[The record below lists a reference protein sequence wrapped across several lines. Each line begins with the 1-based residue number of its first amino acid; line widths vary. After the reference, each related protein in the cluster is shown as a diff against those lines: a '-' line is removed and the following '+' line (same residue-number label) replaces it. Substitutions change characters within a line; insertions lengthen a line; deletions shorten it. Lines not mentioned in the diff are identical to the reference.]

1 MKNSLRLMLL
11 VVLAAIGISVTGSAK
26 AAYDPKLGPF
36 LTVEQSS
43 YKVGAASTVDFVVF
57 SDPANDA
64 TAKMQIFSPAGYS
77 ATLGHAPGTVLGKAF
92 ALVKAN
98 ALGGAI
104 LPLAGNVVVGN
115 PARRRCSWARRS
127 SAPARPTTPGQE
139 IWVLNTE
146 LQGQAVQVP
155 AFVNKV
161 GPYLIQQI
169 CLPAPANA
177 TFQAQLIE
185 ADYYVKGV
193 FTNAGSSGGYQ
204 WDGIFTPYT
213 GTTPNPAGTVEYRSY
228 AGLPSS
234 LTLKRVKSKPS
245 IVSFSGKLSVAGL
258 DPTGIKIDLY
268 AGAKVLPA
276 PGAIVAGTGKR
287 VVRSKPIKSS
297 KGTFT
302 ITRPKVKK
310 KTYFQARFQGY
321 GVEGSCDGPSPSGQP
336 IPCMGTDLGPMT
348 SAQIKVLAAQ
358 EEEAQVAE
366 RTVLRG
372 SRAGAPQRSMGS
384 CSWRDHSCHE
394 PG

>member
-1 MKNSLRLMLL
+1 MKNSIRLMLL

-26 AAYDPKLGPF
+26 AAYDPQLGPF

-104 LPLAGNVVVGN
+104 LPLAGDVVVGN
-115 PARRRCSWARRS
+115 PADAALMAASLQCTGKS
-127 SAPARPTTPGQE
+127 TNPGQE
-139 IWVLNTE
+139 IWVLNTQ

-213 GTTPNPAGTVEYRSY
+213 GTTPNPAGTVEYRSLS
-228 AGLPSS
+228 GLPSS
-234 LTLKRVKSKPS
+234 LTLKRAKSKPS
-245 IVSFSGKLSVAGL
+245 IVSFSGKLSVPGL
-258 DPTGIKIDLY
+258 DPSGIRIDLY

-276 PGAIVAGTGKR
+276 PGATVAGTGKR
-287 VVRSKPIKSS
+287 IVRSKPIKTT

-302 ITRPKVKK
+302 ISRPKVKK
-310 KTYFQARFQGY
+310 KTYFQARFQSY
-321 GVEGSCDGPSPSGQP
+321 GVQGPCDGPSPSGQP
-336 IPCMGTDLGPMT
+336 IPCTGTDLAPLN
-348 SAQIKVLAAQ
+348 SAQIKVL
-358 EEEAQVAE
+358 
-366 RTVLRG
+366 
-372 SRAGAPQRSMGS
+372 PPKKKK
-384 CSWRDHSCHE
+384 HK
-394 PG
+394 

>member
-1 MKNSLRLMLL
+1 MKNSFRLMLL
-11 VVLAAIGISVTGSAK
+11 VVLAAIGVSVTGSAK

-77 ATLGHAPGTVLGKAF
+77 STLGHAPGTVLGKAF

-104 LPLAGNVVVGN
+104 LPLAGDVVVGDPTN
-115 PARRRCSWARRS
+115 ATLMGASMQCVGH
-127 SAPARPTTPGQE
+127 APAAGEE
-139 IWVLNTE
+139 IWVLNTQ

-155 AFVNKV
+155 AFVSKV
-161 GPYLIQQI
+161 GPYLLQQI

-234 LTLKRVKSKPS
+234 LTFKRVKSKPS

-258 DPTGIKIDLY
+258 NPTGIRIDLY

-287 VVRSKPIKSS
+287 VVRSKPIKKS

-302 ITRPKVKK
+302 ISRPKVKK

-321 GVEGSCDGPSPSGQP
+321 GVEGSCDGPSPSGLP
-336 IPCMGTDLGPMT
+336 IPCTGTDLGPMT
-348 SAQIKVLAAQ
+348 SAQIKVL
-358 EEEAQVAE
+358 
-366 RTVLRG
+366 
-372 SRAGAPQRSMGS
+372 PPKKKK
-384 CSWRDHSCHE
+384 HK
-394 PG
+394 

>member
-1 MKNSLRLMLL
+1 MKNSIRLMLL

-115 PARRRCSWARRS
+115 PADPMLMGASQQCTG
-127 SAPARPTTPGQE
+127 SATTPGQE

-234 LTLKRVKSKPS
+234 LTFKRVKSKPS

-258 DPTGIKIDLY
+258 DTTGIKIDLY

-302 ITRPKVKK
+302 ISRPKVKK

-348 SAQIKVLAAQ
+348 SAQIKVL
-358 EEEAQVAE
+358 
-366 RTVLRG
+366 
-372 SRAGAPQRSMGS
+372 PPKKKK
-384 CSWRDHSCHE
+384 HK
-394 PG
+394 